1 MNQQIRPHQ
10 ARPGAAVMAPA
21 SGRSD
26 QARTQA
32 GSPPRLRGGDP
43 ADLVCWAT
51 ACRASA
57 AVLDREGHPGP
68 AAHLRFL
75 AHASERRAARL
86 LLAEANL
93 RAGSSRAA

>member
-1 MNQQIRPHQ
+1 MNHQIQSHQ
-10 ARPGAAVMAPA
+10 ARPTAAGMAPA
-21 SGRSD
+21 SGRFD
-26 QARTQA
+26 QATTQA

-68 AAHLRFL
+68 AAHLRSL

-86 LLAEANL
+86 VLAEANL